1 MNTIYIIESIIGTY
15 LEDIFWK
22 MVWMFCPEMTLAQFP
37 DFGFFIQNSLIGVIL
52 YNLYNIR
59 IIMYKSEIL
68 YR

>member
-1 MNTIYIIESIIGTY
+1 MNTIYIIESIMGTY

-22 MVWMFCPEMTLAQFP
+22 MVRMFCPEMTLAQFP
-37 DFGFFIQNSLIGVIL
+37 DFGFFIQNSLIRVIL